1 MPSDRVYLDW
11 NATAPLRPE
20 AREAMIAAMDAIGN
34 PSSVHAEGRAAKSIL
49 EKAREQVAT
58 LMGCDTG
65 DIVFTSSATEAAA
78 MAFGELS
85 GSIGSGIEHDAVW
98 AHLSYNDVAPNFTL
112 DVDQNGVL
120 TGTISGPDV
129 SHGSVF
135 NTMWDDLVALQAAN
149 SETGVLQGTLPI
161 AQEIWATQRGAH
173 ILVDAVQA
181 IGKTPWSVD
190 KSGADFAMASA
201 HKIGGPK
208 GVGALFVKSGVEPRK
223 VLKGGGQEKG
233 RRSGTENIIGIAG
246 FGGAADG
253 AARDIANGVWAEV
266 EILRNQMEDAIA
278 AASPETT
285 FIGKTA
291 PRLPN
296 TSCMMTPGWK
306 GETQVMQM
314 DLAGF
319 AISAGSACSSGK
331 VRESRVLRAM
341 GFDDVESRSAIRV
354 SIGPTTTRDDVMGF
368 VDAWVTAHERFKKR
382 AA

>member
-1 MPSDRVYLDW
+1 MTRRVYLDW
-11 NATAPLRPE
+11 NATAPLRLE
-20 AREAMIAAMDAIGN
+20 ARDAMIDAMDAIGN
-34 PSSVHAEGRAAKSIL
+34 PSSVHAEGRLAKSIL

-58 LMGCDTG
+58 LMGCDSG
-65 DIVFTSSATEAAA
+65 DIVFTGSATEAAA

-85 GSIGSGIEHDAVW
+85 GSLGSGIEHDAVW
-98 AHLSYNDVAPNFTL
+98 EHLCHEEMAPKFTL

-120 TGTISGPDV
+120 TGTISGPEV
-129 SHGSVF
+129 ARGSIF

-161 AQEIWATQRGAH
+161 AQEIWAAQRGAR

-181 IGKTPWSVD
+181 IGKTSWSVD

-208 GVGALFVKSGVEPRK
+208 GVGALFVKSGVEPRRL
-223 VLKGGGQEKG
+223 LKGGGQEKG
-233 RRSGTENIIGIAG
+233 RRAGTENIVAIAG
-246 FGGAADG
+246 FGGAADA
-253 AARDIANGVWAEV
+253 AARDISNGVWIDV

-278 AASPETT
+278 AVSPETT
-285 FIGKTA
+285 FVGKNS

-331 VRESRVLRAM
+331 VRESRVLRTM
-341 GFDDVESRSAIRV
+341 GLDDIESRSAIRV

-368 VDAWVTAHERFKKR
+368 VDAWATAHERFKKR